1 MTQQGTGRQED
12 RKTVAEALRRPR
24 LEVIPLAG
32 TEEQILEHVPR
43 DVKVTVTASPSKGL
57 ESTLD
62 LAGRLSAAGYETAPH
77 LSARLVRDGA
87 HLGELLDRL
96 RGSGIRDAF
105 VVAGDAGEP
114 AGPFAGARDLL
125 VAMAETGH
133 APTEVGISG
142 YPESHPFIS
151 DEETI
156 RAMDEKEPYATY
168 IVSQICFDAGTIAG
182 WVGRVRKRGIGL
194 PIFVGMPGVV
204 SRQKLLRIS
213 TSIGLGESARFLGKH
228 RSRLARLF
236 LPGGY
241 SPDRL
246 VDGLAPLLADP
257 GVGVRG
263 FHLYTFNEVAKTEA
277 WRRGR
282 LGKPAGAGAP

>member
-1 MTQQGTGRQED
+1 MRQGIGRKGTREA
-12 RKTVAEALRRPR
+12 VAETLRRPR
-24 LEVIPLAG
+24 IEVIPLEG
-32 TEEQILEHVPR
+32 VEEQVLEHVPKG
-43 DVKVTVTASPSKGL
+43 VKVTVTASPSKGL
-57 ESTLD
+57 DPTLA
-62 LAGRLSAAGYETAPH
+62 LAERLSGAGYETAPH
-77 LSARLVRDGA
+77 LSARLVRGGG
-87 HLGELLDRL
+87 HLGEILARL
-96 RGSGIRDAF
+96 RDSGIRDAF
-105 VVAGDAGEP
+105 VVAGDAKEP

-125 VAMAETGH
+125 VAMSETGH
-133 APTEVGISG
+133 GLEEVGISG

-168 IVSQICFDAGTIAG
+168 IVSQICFDVRTIES
-182 WVGRVRKRGIGL
+182 WVRRVRRRGVWL

-213 TSIGLGESARFLGKH
+213 SSIGLGESARFLGKH

-246 VDGLAPLLADP
+246 VDGLTPLLADP
-257 GVGVRG
+257 EAGVRG

-277 WRRGR
+277 WRREK
-282 LGKPAGAGAP
+282 LKKLAGAGSS